1 MHIWTSFFCWGFFFT
16 FYFLSFS
23 SFCFFHK
30 YVILKVKWNAQYACS
45 FICHRKSEPHFFQKN
60 YNIISHFKDLERG
73 KKWPHGNLMKF
84 SKWKWKVLLPGEEC
98 LSQDRLGTSWV
109 ESSFAKEDLRIS
121 VEKKEVRQWCASI
134 RACIRKNIGAA
145 GGQWALPSAQPWGDV
160 AAVLGPVLGSQHE
173 KDTDLLDW
181 CHQRATKMIEGWS
194 ICCGKRGD
202 WEPQEEEAQGDL
214 TNLTRGSR

>member
-134 RACIRKNIGAA
+134 RACIRKNIGSSWGAVSPPLCPA
-145 GGQWALPSAQPWGDV
+145 LRRCSCSVGSSPGLPTWEGHRLTGLMPPKGHKDDWGLEHLLWEKGRLRASRRGGSGRSYQSNKG
-160 AAVLGPVLGSQHE
+160 
-173 KDTDLLDW
+173 
-181 CHQRATKMIEGWS
+181 
-194 ICCGKRGD
+194 
-202 WEPQEEEAQGDL
+202 
-214 TNLTRGSR
+214 